1 MKLRLLLAA
10 IMLGWFGCSTT
21 PGPISGRRYLDRT
34 PQPSDPR
41 LVAIRDADSYR
52 FNKYILV
59 QQFPD
64 PRPITPGL
72 PSRVAFELLGKATAM
87 QVDVWSNPPVEVA
100 RMEGENVVIEWRTC
114 AYWNLA
120 RRRTDDLIETVDITV
135 HFVKLTRSR
144 SEIAFVGTPVRRD
157 ADKGWRVEK
166 TEFRPGVV
174 NLKSPSAKHR

>member
-1 MKLRLLLAA
+1 MRLRALLAA
-10 IMLGWFGCSTT
+10 VLIGWLGCSTT
-21 PGPISGRRYLDRT
+21 PSLITGRRYMDRT

-64 PRPITPGL
+64 PRPIAPGL
-72 PSRVAFELLGKATAM
+72 PSRAAFELLGKATAM
-87 QVDVWSNPPVEVA
+87 QLDIWSTPPVEVA

-120 RRRTDDLIETVDITV
+120 RLRPGDLIETVDITV

-144 SEIAFVGTPVRRD
+144 SEIPLVGTPVRRD
-157 ADKGWRVEK
+157 ADIGWRVEK
-166 TEFRPGVV
+166 IEFRPGVL
-174 NLKSPSAKHR
+174 NLKSPAAKHR